1 MNGKFL
7 SAWLKD
13 IGVTRVTGY
22 RWIQKGRI
30 TVETYYGRKFIPQ
43 TEIDR
48 FFREGKNE
56 CVAK

>member
-1 MNGKFL
+1 MDGKFL

-22 RWIQKGRI
+22 RWILKGRI
-30 TVETYYGRKFIPQ
+30 KVENYYGRNFIRQ

-48 FFREGKNE
+48 FFKEGKNE